1 MVLKI
6 LFFLIIMILIIISR
20 RGKSLWNTKTWV
32 VPVAVGARSVS
43 KTTGHL
49 KQLGIP
55 DRKRTIPLY
64 VFPHYFHT
72 ILLLCSLLN

>member
-1 MVLKI
+1 
-6 LFFLIIMILIIISR
+6 MIIIISR
-20 RGKSLWNTKTWV
+20 TGKSMWNTKTRV

-55 DRKRTIPLY
+55 DRKRPIPL
-64 VFPHYFHT
+64 YFHT
-72 ILLLCSLLN
+72 ISTLYYCCVHF